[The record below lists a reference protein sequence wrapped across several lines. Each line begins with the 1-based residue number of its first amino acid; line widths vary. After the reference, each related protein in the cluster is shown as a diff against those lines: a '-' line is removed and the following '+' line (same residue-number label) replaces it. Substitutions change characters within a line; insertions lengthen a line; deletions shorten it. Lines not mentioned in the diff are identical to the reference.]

1 MGPRGVDLATVL
13 RFTITPINHFTRRT
27 PMQYQFEVQG
37 MTCGHC
43 ERAVTSAIQQLDPQ
57 AQVRIDRAQ
66 NRVDVDSSQPREAL
80 AAAIAEEGYQVTP

>member
-1 MGPRGVDLATVL
+1 
-13 RFTITPINHFTRRT
+13 
-27 PMQYQFEVQG
+27 MQYQFEVQG

-57 AQVRIDRAQ
+57 AQVRIDRAH

-80 AAAIAEEGYQVTP
+80 AAAIAEEGYQVAP

>member
-1 MGPRGVDLATVL
+1 
-13 RFTITPINHFTRRT
+13 
-27 PMQYQFEVQG
+27 MQHQFEVQG

-43 ERAVTSAIQQLDPQ
+43 ERAVTNAIQELDPQ

>member
-1 MGPRGVDLATVL
+1 
-13 RFTITPINHFTRRT
+13 
-27 PMQYQFEVQG
+27 MQHQFDVQG

-80 AAAIAEEGYQVTP
+80 AAAIAAEGYQVAP

>member
-1 MGPRGVDLATVL
+1 
-13 RFTITPINHFTRRT
+13 
-27 PMQYQFEVQG
+27 MQHQFDVQG

-80 AAAIAEEGYQVTP
+80 AAAIAEEGYQVAP

>member
-1 MGPRGVDLATVL
+1 
-13 RFTITPINHFTRRT
+13 
-27 PMQYQFEVQG
+27 MQYTFQVQG